1 MNAATQGGMIQPG
14 ETIGILGGGQ
24 LGRMMALAA
33 ATLGYRCHVFAP
45 EADPIAADVCA
56 AFTRGDFA
64 DEAALAAFAAQ
75 CAVV

>member
-1 MNAATQGGMIQPG
+1 MTAQMIPPG

-45 EADPIAADVCA
+45 EADPIAADRSSSHVLEKA
-56 AFTRGDFA
+56 N
-64 DEAALAAFAAQ
+64 EASTGRVG
-75 CAVV
+75 C